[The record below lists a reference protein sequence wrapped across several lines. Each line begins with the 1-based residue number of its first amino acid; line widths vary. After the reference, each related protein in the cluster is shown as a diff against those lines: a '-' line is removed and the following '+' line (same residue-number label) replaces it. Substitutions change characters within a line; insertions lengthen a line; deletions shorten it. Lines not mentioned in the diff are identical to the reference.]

1 MCQRLDAL
9 SASKAKLA
17 PEALSQ
23 VAALQELQD
32 RAFNEEADEDVQRR
46 GRRRRS
52 TKRPTKTTTA
62 TLGFQ
67 DSTNRPYGMI
77 TSSFQ
82 YQLDG
87 LLTRRGFEVN
97 RRSISQLANRDVEKA
112 HRLIG
117 KAHWQR
123 RSRPSLYSAGGV
135 MVRVRWCGCVRAGAL
150 VRARWWGRALV
161 RARGRDMN
169 EAGTRLLQPLALR
182 EQERGRGRGRGRPHD
197 WHRAI
202 GNCGATRGIA
212 AARRA
217 QRRCT
222 RDHDFLF

>member
-1 MCQRLDAL
+1 MKNKPESTSFEPMCQRLDAL

-117 KAHWQR
+117 EAHWQR
-123 RSRPSLYSAGGV
+123 RSRPSLIAVLS
-135 MVRVRWCGCVRAGAL
+135 RR
-150 VRARWWGRALV
+150 
-161 RARGRDMN
+161 
-169 EAGTRLLQPLALR
+169 RLIHTQIDTHA
-182 EQERGRGRGRGRPHD
+182 D
-197 WHRAI
+197 
-202 GNCGATRGIA
+202 
-212 AARRA
+212 
-217 QRRCT
+217 
-222 RDHDFLF
+222 